1 MAPETGK
8 NGTTTSQASNGAK
21 QKIWKNTV
29 INMDKEREKVILVI
43 LKGVYENDYYPT
55 ELPNLARMIVHDKT
69 EDLIKY
75 VKEN

>member
-1 MAPETGK
+1 
-8 NGTTTSQASNGAK
+8 
-21 QKIWKNTV
+21 
-29 INMDKEREKVILVI
+29 MDKEREKVILVI